1 MYCTR
6 KINDDYTWVGADC
19 RRLAM
24 FEGVYDVPQ
33 GISFNSYLLTDEK
46 TVLFDTVDSAVR
58 HTFRENLT
66 HALAGRELDYV
77 VVHHMEPDHA
87 AELADLLRDYP
98 QTQVLCSAITT
109 PHSSATGI
117 TRFKKYSMFCH
128 SPSSPSSPYA
138 RMRSRTSSCV

>member
-46 TVLFDTVDSAVR
+46 TVLFDTVDSAV
-58 HTFRENLT
+58 EQLK
-66 HALAGRELDYV
+66 AILLAEHCKSPQRI
-77 VVHHMEPDHA
+77 A
-87 AELADLLRDYP
+87 KLL
-98 QTQVLCSAITT
+98 VE
-109 PHSSATGI
+109 
-117 TRFKKYSMFCH
+117 
-128 SPSSPSSPYA
+128 
-138 RMRSRTSSCV
+138 

>member
-87 AELADLLRDYP
+87 AELADLLRGASPLSRRGRRCPPDG
-98 QTQVLCSAITT
+98 T
-109 PHSSATGI
+109 PCTLWRRPWSTG
-117 TRFKKYSMFCH
+117 R
-128 SPSSPSSPYA
+128 
-138 RMRSRTSSCV
+138 R